1 MRWVRRYVHPRVLH
15 ETLLLVY
22 FWLVSLIFTR
32 SLIEIESP
40 TARRPRASTSTSAST
55 SPAYSSYGDMDSVLG
70 DARLHRPPRR
80 FVRTSTLAGSSS
92 PPLIG
97 TPSPTSPT
105 VASRYSV

>member
-32 SLIEIESP
+32 SLIQIESP

-55 SPAYSSYGDMDSVLG
+55 SPA
-70 DARLHRPPRR
+70 
-80 FVRTSTLAGSSS
+80 SSS
-92 PPLIG
+92 SS
-97 TPSPTSPT
+97 TCDMVTWT
-105 VASRYSV
+105 VP

>member
-1 MRWVRRYVHPRVLH
+1 MRWVRRYVRPRVLH

-55 SPAYSSYGDMDSVLG
+55 SPAYSSSSTCDMV
-70 DARLHRPPRR
+70 
-80 FVRTSTLAGSSS
+80 TW
-92 PPLIG
+92 
-97 TPSPTSPT
+97 T
-105 VASRYSV
+105 VP